1 MPDYNY
7 CVALSITHPTLDPSD
22 ITEALG
28 TKATRSRKFGEPRV
42 STKGKLLKGVNKESF
57 WSLDLHKEKR
67 LQASSIYL
75 EDFISE
81 QNVRF
86 KEHEVFFGNLLKSGG
101 YIEYF
106 IGWFSTGN
114 INMCITLSPE
124 LLLET
129 AELHISVGIC
139 AYPE

>member
-7 CVALSITHPTLDPSD
+7 CVTLKITHPTLDPSE

-28 TKATRSRKFGEPRV
+28 AKAIRSWKFGEPRI
-42 STKGKLLKGVNKESF
+42 STKGKLLKGLNKESF
-57 WSLDLHKEKR
+57 WSLDLHEEKR

-75 EDFISE
+75 EDFISD
-81 QNVRF
+81 QNIRF
-86 KEHEVFFGNLLKSGG
+86 KEHEIFFHNLIKSGG

-106 IGWFSTGN
+106 IGWFGTSN
-114 INMCITLSPE
+114 INMCVTLSPE

-129 AELHISVGIC
+129 AKLHISVSVC